1 MTENEEDF
9 PNIQA
14 NNQKTIETG
23 TIEDTIEATNA
34 SNKKTNNK
42 KHPEISITYENNNK
56 NKKSKKKK
64 VTKLTKAYSS

>member
-1 MTENEEDF
+1 MTKNEEDF

-14 NNQKTIETG
+14 SNQKTIETG

-34 SNKKTNNK
+34 SNKKANSK